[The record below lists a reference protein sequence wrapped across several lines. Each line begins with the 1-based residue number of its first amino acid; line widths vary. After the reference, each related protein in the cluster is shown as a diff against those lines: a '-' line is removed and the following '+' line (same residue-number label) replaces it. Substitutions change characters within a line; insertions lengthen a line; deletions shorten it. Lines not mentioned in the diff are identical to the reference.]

1 MPITPELTW
10 EQDATAVRVFI
21 PLKGISRKT
30 VDLYASETFV
40 KVNFPPYLLMLDL
53 HAPIADHDARASYR
67 DGMLVLSLPKQHEG
81 AWPALQAEGLDK
93 AALRDRREASM
104 EKRRNEDEALG
115 KARRQRQQE
124 ASDLAFRRQMALE
137 NAEREQLE
145 ARKAEAKDEAEARVY
160 EALARVQAEAAAG
173 RSARPAAAA
182 AAAATAVTSPDAGED
197 PGAPE
202 EAPAK
207 PAGAASITAE
217 SAASPAAAQSPSK
230 KQPASDAPAI
240 VFLPPPRS
248 NGAPAKVPIRFTER
262 AFPTPLRQ
270 SKKAEEDDWMA
281 RNKHLI
287 DARRR
292 AVAKD
297 AADAIGEEDASSI
310 QDRDPDWL
318 KAKGDDLL
326 KAGDLAGAANAY
338 GAALQRD
345 PAHLGA
351 LGNRAVARLRLGHDT
366 AAALDCTTALSLLP
380 RPPVDPAPALPPVDL
395 ALLRKQA
402 DAAAALAA
410 EMSTK
415 GKGAPGP
422 AAPSAEAS
430 ELLAKDPAAALPH
443 YAASLAVQPGFVP
456 ALVNRAG
463 AHASLKDLAA
473 CERDASAALEALG
486 IGEAETSVAA
496 AVQAWAAAGEMPAF
510 VPAWGSVRLSAWIK
524 TACLRRAAAR
534 MRMGRPKDA
543 SRDFRKAVELDPLNA
558 RIMRD
563 MQQATAAV
571 LVATGAVRES
581 TVEAE
586 TASAAGTA

>member
-1 MPITPELTW
+1 M
-10 EQDATAVRVFI
+10 
-21 PLKGISRKT
+21 
-30 VDLYASETFV
+30 
-40 KVNFPPYLLMLDL
+40 
-53 HAPIADHDARASYR
+53 
-67 DGMLVLSLPKQHEG
+67 
-81 AWPALQAEGLDK
+81 
-93 AALRDRREASM
+93 
-104 EKRRNEDEALG
+104 
-115 KARRQRQQE
+115 
-124 ASDLAFRRQMALE
+124 
-137 NAEREQLE
+137 
-145 ARKAEAKDEAEARVY
+145 
-160 EALARVQAEAAAG
+160 
-173 RSARPAAAA
+173 
-182 AAAATAVTSPDAGED
+182 
-197 PGAPE
+197 
-202 EAPAK
+202 
-207 PAGAASITAE
+207 
-217 SAASPAAAQSPSK
+217 
-230 KQPASDAPAI
+230 
-240 VFLPPPRS
+240 
-248 NGAPAKVPIRFTER
+248 
-262 AFPTPLRQ
+262 
-270 SKKAEEDDWMA
+270 
-281 RNKHLI
+281 
-287 DARRR
+287 
-292 AVAKD
+292 
-297 AADAIGEEDASSI
+297 
-310 QDRDPDWL
+310 
-318 KAKGDDLL
+318 
-326 KAGDLAGAANAY
+326 AGAANAY

-430 ELLAKDPAAALPH
+430 EVRSDRRATIAAAETADAAAALIGSAGVSERPELSSATPLGPRRALQRCLARRAAALLHMGQFARAAADFRAAAECARRDPGAGASGPSPASVAAALEEEAASADRLLEAETLKRNGDAQLLAKDPAAALPH

-534 MRMGRPKDA
+534 MRMGRPKDGEPPCA
-543 SRDFRKAVELDPLNA
+543 SRPRLLSVFSPERG
-558 RIMRD
+558 
-563 MQQATAAV
+563 AA
-571 LVATGAVRES
+571 LVATQARGA
-581 TVEAE
+581 
-586 TASAAGTA
+586 ASAPRQPLVVRQQNPLPTCFTCPPPHFALRVASRSVEGLSKGRGAGPAQRSHHEGHAAGNGCRACGHRRRARVHSRGRNGVRSGNGVSSAACVLRKRPAPATTVSRFLGTRASHNSDLHSRRPFSQTPHRRSTTQRPPLQRERAGLTTCGCQAAAAKARFP

>member
-1 MPITPELTW
+1 
-10 EQDATAVRVFI
+10 
-21 PLKGISRKT
+21 
-30 VDLYASETFV
+30 
-40 KVNFPPYLLMLDL
+40 MLDL

-270 SKKAEEDDWMA
+270 SKKGE
-281 RNKHLI
+281 RP
-287 DARRR
+287 DAN
-292 AVAKD
+292 
-297 AADAIGEEDASSI
+297 S
-310 QDRDPDWL
+310 
-318 KAKGDDLL
+318 
-326 KAGDLAGAANAY
+326 
-338 GAALQRD
+338 
-345 PAHLGA
+345 AH
-351 LGNRAVARLRLGHDT
+351 
-366 AAALDCTTALSLLP
+366 P
-380 RPPVDPAPALPPVDL
+380 
-395 ALLRKQA
+395 
-402 DAAAALAA
+402 AAAAAT
-410 EMSTK
+410 ERC
-415 GKGAPGP
+415 
-422 AAPSAEAS
+422 
-430 ELLAKDPAAALPH
+430 
-443 YAASLAVQPGFVP
+443 LAVVTGPP
-456 ALVNRAG
+456 ML
-463 AHASLKDLAA
+463 
-473 CERDASAALEALG
+473 
-486 IGEAETSVAA
+486 
-496 AVQAWAAAGEMPAF
+496 
-510 VPAWGSVRLSAWIK
+510 
-524 TACLRRAAAR
+524 LR
-534 MRMGRPKDA
+534 
-543 SRDFRKAVELDPLNA
+543 S
-558 RIMRD
+558 
-563 MQQATAAV
+563 
-571 LVATGAVRES
+571 
-581 TVEAE
+581 
-586 TASAAGTA
+586 